1 MKLLDYFNTDYIA
14 DLALVENLETHK
26 PIKLILSNRDFA
38 DRFAQ
43 LNDERLINFI
53 FSNHV
58 LMFLDQ
64 TISYYFSF
72 GYNNF
77 LKKYHF
83 ASQLLGV
90 RILDTHDWLTPGL
103 SLIYKRI
110 ENKPL
115 VNNIYNTNNYRKNLE
130 RLFKKI
136 VVKKLEES
144 SSVLISELEVIS
156 KIFNFHD
163 FKQAYISS
171 ISLDV
176 HLRYYLNLNNNNQE
190 FSTAFFQSL
199 WMELFKKGMI
209 DRDKLY
215 FLNYIIAKNI
225 TSYYDGIPFTEE
237 DICVDNS
244 ISENKNFVSYYQEF
258 INNKNSNSNY
268 IYLNCLLDFN
278 YGIRKTN

>member
-83 ASQLLGV
+83 GSQLLGV
-90 RILDTHDWLTPGL
+90 RILGTHDWLTPGL

-237 DICVDNS
+237 DVCVDNS
-244 ISENKNFVSYYQEF
+244 ISENRNFVSYYQEF

-268 IYLNCLLDFN
+268 IY
-278 YGIRKTN
+278 